1 MILFSHENSKRFLSM
16 KLPKLQ
22 QLKYLVALYDTGHF
36 GQAAKKCF
44 VSQSTLSSA
53 IQSLEEQLDSQL
65 IERDHKTFV
74 FTPLGID
81 VVKKSRAII
90 ELSAD
95 LVATSS
101 AGGDEFVGELHVGII
116 PTIAPFVLKELIN
129 VIQEECPQLELYVR
143 EDTSDNCLA
152 MLREGQL
159 DVVMLATPYDT
170 QEFVEYELARD
181 PFHRVFHKDTEPKG
195 RQIYLLE
202 SEHCLSDHAI
212 NGCHLLDDANIHPF
226 HASSLN
232 SLLAMVEGHKG
243 ETYLPTLAINS
254 GVLAGS
260 SLSSE
265 PMVSKDAARFLSVVW
280 RKTSHRRSFYLAV
293 SELIKKTV
301 TDKIEI

>member
-1 MILFSHENSKRFLSM
+1 M

-22 QLKYLVALYDTGHF
+22 QLKYLVALHDTGHF

-74 FTPLGID
+74 FTPLGIE

-116 PTIAPFVLKELIN
+116 PTIAPFVLKELIK
-129 VIQEECPQLELYVR
+129 VIQEECPHLELYVR
-143 EDTSDNCLA
+143 EDTSDNCLS

-159 DVVMLATPYDT
+159 DVVLLATPYDT
-170 QEFVEYELARD
+170 AEFVEFELAKD
-181 PFHRVFHKDTEPKG
+181 PFHRVYHNG
-195 RQIYLLE
+195 SGAQRQIYLLE

-265 PMVSKDAARFLSVVW
+265 PMISKDAARYLSLVW

-293 SELIKKTV
+293 GEIFKKTISQ
-301 TDKIEI
+301 KLEN